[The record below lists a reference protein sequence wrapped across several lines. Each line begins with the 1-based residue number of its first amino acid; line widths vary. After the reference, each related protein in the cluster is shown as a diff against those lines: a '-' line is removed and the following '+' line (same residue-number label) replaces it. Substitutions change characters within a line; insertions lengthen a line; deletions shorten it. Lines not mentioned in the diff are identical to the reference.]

1 MTKDKT
7 QLRKVRLIN
16 HMTNQE
22 IRKSVT
28 EHQLRIHT
36 PFSPTII
43 EYKVPQR
50 FLDII
55 NTSGDAV
62 LPDDGLSK
70 KFDFSDNLVG
80 KVSKEVLIPIME
92 NSDRN

>member
-7 QLRKVRLIN
+7 QLRKDRLIN

-43 EYKVPQR
+43 EYKVP
-50 FLDII
+50 
-55 NTSGDAV
+55 
-62 LPDDGLSK
+62 
-70 KFDFSDNLVG
+70 
-80 KVSKEVLIPIME
+80 
-92 NSDRN
+92 